1 MATDKKPVCPAC
13 GGTGQLNF
21 FKGESR
27 FLLSEE
33 ECPNC
38 CGLGYLLDEERPDKS
53 SITSKKNRQ
62 KKG

>member
-13 GGTGQLNF
+13 GGTGQVNF

-38 CGLGYLLDEERPDKS
+38 CGLGYLLEERPDKS
-53 SITSKKNRQ
+53 STTSKKNRQ